1 MRIAT
6 AAPAADDGDDDKPG
20 RRQRATEVLRR
31 VLLDMATAKFGD
43 RPVGARSR
51 LSELSRREIL
61 RLVVRL
67 GDVTSWEEF
76 LNLV

>member
-6 AAPAADDGDDDKPG
+6 AAPAADDGDDEFPQ
-20 RRQRATEVLRR
+20 RRQRAAEVLRR

-43 RPVGARSR
+43 RPVGVRSR
-51 LSELSRREIL
+51 LNELSRREIV

-67 GDVTSWEEF
+67 RDVTSWEEF
-76 LNLV
+76 LNSV